1 MFDNQ
6 HRSFI
11 AINDDKEICFI
22 PKMANRHGL
31 ITGATGTGKTV
42 TLQNLAE
49 TFSKMGVPV
58 FAADIKGDLSGVA
71 KSGGNKESV
80 VKRVESYHL
89 NDKGFEFLFQNKPRC
104 ISTDCKAQSI
114 SQTIH
119 RHIKIEIRK

>member
-1 MFDNQ
+1 MFDNDKKA
-6 HRSFI
+6 FI
-11 AINDDKEICFI
+11 AISGDKEII
-22 PKMANRHGL
+22 LNSKMANRHGL

-71 KSGGNKESV
+71 KLGGNKESV

-89 NDKGFEFLFQNKPRC
+89 TDKGF
-104 ISTDCKAQSI
+104 
-114 SQTIH
+114 
-119 RHIKIEIRK
+119 